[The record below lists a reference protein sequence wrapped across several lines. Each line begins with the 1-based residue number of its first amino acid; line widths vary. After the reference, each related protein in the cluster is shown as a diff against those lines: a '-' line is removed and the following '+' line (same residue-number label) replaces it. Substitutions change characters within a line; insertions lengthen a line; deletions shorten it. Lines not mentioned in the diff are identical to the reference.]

1 MESNTNWTK
10 RSINDPLTEL
20 EEESE
25 YSHTDDDHQ
34 TEIQED
40 GGESASQSRRGSDE
54 SMGKDKRV
62 TQTGANGKRWNRLQ
76 QGSSPTSSPN
86 PTGNG
91 ALPSS
96 SSNSPRIP
104 AAGLGTRVGPRPVPK
119 SSSSLR
125 HISSKGRTIS
135 FGTPMPENR
144 DPSEPIVS
152 IHDGKSTVERTFE
165 AAQRREREMIE
176 RENYLDSDD
185 DHLDHSEELDLE
197 GSSVYTTSGESVK
210 LRMNNLKKEVLGK
223 ENQMA
228 VDSAIRSS
236 NRSRSKGALGLSS
249 SSSESGDYDD
259 YDDEGDATS
268 RDGSNK
274 DVNTPDVRVTA
285 DEPYDQLASSSAQKP
300 TRPLRSTRRGN
311 TSRSQRRANGSLHL
325 ADDEDNSPP
334 LLGIPNGL
342 QTPGP
347 NFPQDLNTPLG
358 TPPDLSLENTITP
371 QERLEWHAM
380 LQSTLR
386 SEVLK
391 SETKRIISADA
402 PNSQPGRIMYQRWL
416 DIRASLRGRGH
427 LKGAADI
434 EEKRLNEGWPILLK
448 RVIDEVKSCRS
459 ASELKQ
465 SYDDLMD
472 ADEEKEKILQ
482 EVESV
487 LCSVESAEEQ
497 FPSYRKLVEVMPE
510 WGQESFQRRLDGLYS
525 WCNVT
530 KSLRLQIKILQEWT
544 GSQSLDVLKSH
555 KLQEEGADNQGNE
568 NQTFHAEL
576 EEGTFL
582 ERLLK
587 ENSLQ
592 STFEKRTLRTL
603 SQLIMKAKHAI
614 IIHHSAFSEMALPSF
629 EPELVQLIN
638 FPTRLMEGALRVRL
652 DYVGKLQDPSVL
664 IVDSLID
671 DLRAAIALACRIK
684 LQYTAMM
691 VPQPERG
698 WDLTPC
704 IGTNYDAVLREALQ
718 YFFDLLNYKLKGSLY
733 FKETE
738 ILEPEWRFLSTAVE
752 VIEGADVLVACSIT
766 KIVNKLFI
774 RIVKYFERE
783 LSAPSTRKS
792 AKGAVED
799 ERSARLIAPITSQN
813 APRGPPVAG
822 GLTRGNVK
830 MTLDEKIRWIKQV
843 FDSVRIRSR
852 KLLGFARDIRNRLE
866 NASEYDLSTL
876 RSPTDPSNN
885 SSGRN
890 SIDISAS
897 DGANASTSSNTA
909 TASIPLASRVT
920 ASSDRMD
927 LTEFL
932 QALINAGYFLVL
944 TGSFEAEGTY
954 LIAEPSLHDKPEL
967 VQKLFT
973 KCLHRVRQHDEDS
986 FLASAAGEASQ
997 TARKQGTTTVAAST
1011 LDESGKEEEFD
1022 PATMGLK
1029 NPLGNT
1035 KDAKKS
1041 ETQNAED
1048 EEPPRY
1054 LLILTPRDAF
1064 MWTGK
1069 VMMLAMERIDVN
1081 LKDRRLRLIADG
1093 PERRL
1098 EMCKKH
1104 LYNVFG
1110 ADYAA
1115 VSLQQEDEDNA
1126 EDQRLPRSKRR
1137 PSVVKNG
1144 TAFPLE
1150 IVDESLAH
1158 MSTVQAE
1165 LRRINKG
1172 VYILSDSINR
1182 AVPKIRRNMRGR
1194 RKEEQFE
1201 REQQQQAAQQGSS
1214 SEGRLGRNKGGDCDD
1229 LIQNCFAM
1237 AAEQGFRAMPFIESA
1252 RLRGQMTLALASLA
1266 IDWVAFICDD
1276 CEPSDRRTFKFAVAA
1291 LENAMH
1297 ITQSD
1302 YIFDINEEDF
1312 MLMRSKVASCV
1323 GLLISHFDILGARS
1337 SVAKAKEEEE
1347 RLERER
1353 AERSKAL
1360 EMAAGM
1366 GDTESRSIAAKLI
1379 AGSGG
1384 VGAPPM
1390 LGRADSGMQATEERW
1405 VQKVMEWDEARH
1417 TIEAEQRLIGR
1428 VLDDTRL
1435 EDQGLQFLAS
1445 SSSRIQI
1452 RWQQGRFIGG
1462 GTFGTVYLAVNLD
1475 SGGLMAVKEIR
1486 FQDISSTPGM
1496 YKQIKDEMSV
1506 MEMLSHPNI
1515 VEYYGI
1521 EVHRDKVYIFEEYC
1535 QGGSLAQLLEHG
1547 RIEDEMVMQV
1557 YTLQMLDGLVYLHS
1571 KDVVHRD
1578 IKPDNI
1584 LLDHMGVI
1592 KFVDFGAAKVLAKN
1606 SRTIQRSRRPGKGPQ
1621 AITGM
1626 LGPDGKP
1633 QAAASLQG
1641 TPMYMSPEVIKGE
1654 SRGRRGAMDVWSLG
1668 CVVLEFATGKRPWSQ
1683 LDNEWAIMFH
1693 IGMAQ
1698 QHPPLPEP
1706 GQLSDL
1712 GIDFIRN
1719 CLVIDPYER
1728 PSAAEMRE
1736 HAWIKNLVEALNA
1749 ANEEE
1754 AAAMAAEMSAS
1765 AGPSTG
1771 TGSNYHGTG
1780 SATASLAMSGEGN
1793 SSYGGSLN
1801 TNAFT
1806 HNENSSAGVAAM
1818 VATPGTRSINGFNF
1832 SRPVARS
1839 INSSNST
1846 FSRSSLESPNPLTAS
1861 IGGKRQPLTTPS
1873 TAATTNVG
1881 PLTSEDSL
1889 SAKQSFFN
1897 DESTQQ
1903 AIDENKAEELPM
1915 HHPGHPNHLHPGY
1928 DAVVADLAYRREEE
1942 ESRRMT
1948 SSEM

>member
-1 MESNTNWTK
+1 MGRE
-10 RSINDPLTEL
+10 
-20 EEESE
+20 
-25 YSHTDDDHQ
+25 
-34 TEIQED
+34 
-40 GGESASQSRRGSDE
+40 RRI
-54 SMGKDKRV
+54 
-62 TQTGANGKRWNRLQ
+62 TQTGTNGKRWNRLQ

-86 PTGNG
+86 LSGNG

-96 SSNSPRIP
+96 SSNSPKIP
-104 AAGLGTRVGPRPVPK
+104 AAGLGTRIGPRPVPK

-125 HISSKGRTIS
+125 HISSKGRTVS

-144 DPSEPIVS
+144 DPSEPIQS

-176 RENYLDSDD
+176 RESYLDSDD
-185 DHLDHSEELDLE
+185 DHLDHAEELDLE
-197 GSSVYTTSGESVK
+197 GSSVYTTSGESAK
-210 LRMNNLKKEVLGK
+210 LRRNNLKKEVLGK
-223 ENQMA
+223 DVQMS
-228 VDSAIRSS
+228 VDSAIKSS
-236 NRSRSKGALGLSS
+236 NRSRSKSALGLSS

-285 DEPYDQLASSSAQKP
+285 DE
-300 TRPLRSTRRGN
+300 
-311 TSRSQRRANGSLHL
+311 
-325 ADDEDNSPP
+325 SPP

-371 QERLEWHAM
+371 QERLEWHTM

-427 LKGAADI
+427 QKGAADI
-434 EEKRLNEGWPILLK
+434 EEKRLNEGWPILLRK
-448 RVIDEVKSCRS
+448 VVDEVKSCRT

-465 SYDDLMD
+465 PCDDLMD
-472 ADEEKEKILQ
+472 ADEEKDKILQ
-482 EVESV
+482 EVENV
-487 LCSVESAEEQ
+487 LSSVESAEEQ
-497 FPSYRKLVEVMPE
+497 FPSYRKLVEIMPE

-544 GSQSLDVLKSH
+544 GSQSLDVLSTH
-555 KLQEEGADNQGNE
+555 KLQEEGADNQGND
-568 NQTFHAEL
+568 NQTFRAEL

-614 IIHHSAFSEMALPSF
+614 IHHHAAFSEMALPSF

-684 LQYTAMM
+684 LQYSAMM

-698 WDLTPC
+698 WDLPPC

-718 YFFDLLNYKLKGSLY
+718 YFFDLLNYKLKGSLF

-830 MTLDEKIRWIKQV
+830 MTLDEKVRWIKQV

-876 RSPTDPSNN
+876 RSPTD
-885 SSGRN
+885 
-890 SIDISAS
+890 
-897 DGANASTSSNTA
+897 SSNTN
-909 TASIPLASRVT
+909 TSIPLASRVT
-920 ASSDRMD
+920 ASSERMD

-986 FLASAAGEASQ
+986 FLATAAGEASQ
-997 TARKQGTTTVAAST
+997 MAKKQGTTTVAASN

-1022 PATMGLK
+1022 QATMGLK

-1035 KDAKKS
+1035 KDSTKP
-1041 ETQNAED
+1041 ETQNADD

-1104 LYNVFG
+1104 LYSVFG

-1126 EDQRLPRSKRR
+1126 EDQRLQRSKRR

-1194 RKEEQFE
+1194 RKEEHP
-1201 REQQQQAAQQGSS
+1201 EQQQEKQAPQLGSS
-1214 SEGRLGRNKGGDCDD
+1214 SEGRIGRSKGGDCDD

-1353 AERSKAL
+1353 AERSKAM

-1384 VGAPPM
+1384 AGAPPM

-1417 TIEAEQRLIGR
+1417 TIDAEQRLIGR

-1571 KDVVHRD
+1571 KGVVHRD

-1736 HAWIKNLVEALNA
+1736 HDWIKNLVEALNA

-1780 SATASLAMSGEGN
+1780 SATASLALSGEG
-1793 SSYGGSLN
+1793 
-1801 TNAFT
+1801 
-1806 HNENSSAGVAAM
+1806 VAHSM
-1818 VATPGTRSINGFNF
+1818 
-1832 SRPVARS
+1832 
-1839 INSSNST
+1839 NSSNST

-1861 IGGKRQPLTTPS
+1861 IGGKRQPLATPS

-1881 PLTSEDSL
+1881 PLSSEDSL
-1889 SAKQSFFN
+1889 TNKQSFFN
-1897 DESTQQ
+1897 DESAQQ
-1903 AIDENKAEELPM
+1903 AIEENEAEESPV
-1915 HHPGHPNHLHPGY
+1915 HRSCHPSHSHPGY
-1928 DAVVADLAYRREEE
+1928 DALVADLVYRREEE
-1942 ESRRMT
+1942 ETRRMT
-1948 SSEM
+1948 SSDM

>member
-1 MESNTNWTK
+1 
-10 RSINDPLTEL
+10 
-20 EEESE
+20 
-25 YSHTDDDHQ
+25 
-34 TEIQED
+34 
-40 GGESASQSRRGSDE
+40 
-54 SMGKDKRV
+54 
-62 TQTGANGKRWNRLQ
+62 
-76 QGSSPTSSPN
+76 
-86 PTGNG
+86 
-91 ALPSS
+91 
-96 SSNSPRIP
+96 
-104 AAGLGTRVGPRPVPK
+104 
-119 SSSSLR
+119 
-125 HISSKGRTIS
+125 
-135 FGTPMPENR
+135 
-144 DPSEPIVS
+144 
-152 IHDGKSTVERTFE
+152 
-165 AAQRREREMIE
+165 
-176 RENYLDSDD
+176 
-185 DHLDHSEELDLE
+185 
-197 GSSVYTTSGESVK
+197 
-210 LRMNNLKKEVLGK
+210 
-223 ENQMA
+223 
-228 VDSAIRSS
+228 
-236 NRSRSKGALGLSS
+236 
-249 SSSESGDYDD
+249 
-259 YDDEGDATS
+259 
-268 RDGSNK
+268 
-274 DVNTPDVRVTA
+274 
-285 DEPYDQLASSSAQKP
+285 
-300 TRPLRSTRRGN
+300 
-311 TSRSQRRANGSLHL
+311 
-325 ADDEDNSPP
+325 
-334 LLGIPNGL
+334 
-342 QTPGP
+342 
-347 NFPQDLNTPLG
+347 
-358 TPPDLSLENTITP
+358 
-371 QERLEWHAM
+371 
-380 LQSTLR
+380 
-386 SEVLK
+386 
-391 SETKRIISADA
+391 
-402 PNSQPGRIMYQRWL
+402 
-416 DIRASLRGRGH
+416 
-427 LKGAADI
+427 
-434 EEKRLNEGWPILLK
+434 
-448 RVIDEVKSCRS
+448 
-459 ASELKQ
+459 
-465 SYDDLMD
+465 
-472 ADEEKEKILQ
+472 
-482 EVESV
+482 
-487 LCSVESAEEQ
+487 
-497 FPSYRKLVEVMPE
+497 
-510 WGQESFQRRLDGLYS
+510 
-525 WCNVT
+525 
-530 KSLRLQIKILQEWT
+530 
-544 GSQSLDVLKSH
+544 
-555 KLQEEGADNQGNE
+555 
-568 NQTFHAEL
+568 
-576 EEGTFL
+576 
-582 ERLLK
+582 
-587 ENSLQ
+587 
-592 STFEKRTLRTL
+592 
-603 SQLIMKAKHAI
+603 
-614 IIHHSAFSEMALPSF
+614 
-629 EPELVQLIN
+629 
-638 FPTRLMEGALRVRL
+638 
-652 DYVGKLQDPSVL
+652 
-664 IVDSLID
+664 
-671 DLRAAIALACRIK
+671 
-684 LQYTAMM
+684 
-691 VPQPERG
+691 
-698 WDLTPC
+698 
-704 IGTNYDAVLREALQ
+704 
-718 YFFDLLNYKLKGSLY
+718 
-733 FKETE
+733 
-738 ILEPEWRFLSTAVE
+738 
-752 VIEGADVLVACSIT
+752 
-766 KIVNKLFI
+766 
-774 RIVKYFERE
+774 
-783 LSAPSTRKS
+783 
-792 AKGAVED
+792 
-799 ERSARLIAPITSQN
+799 
-813 APRGPPVAG
+813 
-822 GLTRGNVK
+822 
-830 MTLDEKIRWIKQV
+830 
-843 FDSVRIRSR
+843 
-852 KLLGFARDIRNRLE
+852 
-866 NASEYDLSTL
+866 
-876 RSPTDPSNN
+876 
-885 SSGRN
+885 
-890 SIDISAS
+890 
-897 DGANASTSSNTA
+897 
-909 TASIPLASRVT
+909 
-920 ASSDRMD
+920 

-986 FLASAAGEASQ
+986 FLASAAEEASQ
-997 TARKQGTTTVAAST
+997 TAKKQGTTTIAASN
-1011 LDESGKEEEFD
+1011 LDESGKEEDVD
-1022 PATMGLK
+1022 PTTTGIK

-1035 KDAKKS
+1035 KDAEEP
-1041 ETQNAED
+1041 ETQNAEND
-1048 EEPPRY
+1048 EPPRY

-1104 LYNVFG
+1104 LYSVFG
-1110 ADYAA
+1110 ANYAA

-1172 VYILSDSINR
+1172 VYILSDSVNR

-1194 RKEEQFE
+1194 RKEEQSG
-1201 REQQQQAAQQGSS
+1201 QQQHEQQQGSS
-1214 SEGRLGRNKGGDCDD
+1214 SEGRIGRSKGGDCDD

-1252 RLRGQMTLALASLA
+1252 RLRGQMTLALASLS

-1276 CEPSDRRTFKFAVAA
+1276 CEPSDRKTFKFAVAA

-1297 ITQSD
+1297 ITQSE

-1353 AERSKAL
+1353 AERSRAL

-1366 GDTESRSIAAKLI
+1366 GDTEARSVAAKLI

-1384 VGAPPM
+1384 AGAPPM

-1417 TIEAEQRLIGR
+1417 AIEAEQRLIGR

-1571 KDVVHRD
+1571 KGVVHRD

-1736 HAWIKNLVEALNA
+1736 HDWIKNLVEALNA

-1754 AAAMAAEMSAS
+1754 AAAIAAEVSTS

-1780 SATASLAMSGEGN
+1780 SGMASLSLSGED
-1793 SSYGGSLN
+1793 SSSHGGSLN
-1801 TNAFT
+1801 SNAFT
-1806 HNENSSAGVAAM
+1806 HNESSAAGVAAM

-1832 SRPVARS
+1832 SRPSARS

-1846 FSRSSLESPNPLTAS
+1846 FSRSSFESTNPLTAS
-1861 IGGKRQPLTTPS
+1861 IGGKRQPLATPS

-1881 PLTSEDSL
+1881 PLSSEYAEDSTL
-1889 SAKQSFFN
+1889 STKQSFFN
-1897 DESTQQ
+1897 EESAQQ
-1903 AIDENKAEELPM
+1903 AIDENEAEEAPV
-1915 HHPGHPNHLHPGY
+1915 HHPGRPSHMHPGY
-1928 DAVVADLAYRREEE
+1928 DALVADLVYRREEE

-1948 SSEM
+1948 SSDI